1 MTPLPAGWTIA
12 ACLAFSVLVWAALWL
27 LFGGWFLLGFVA
39 GLASAL
45 GLFVVLSAIVRETW
59 DAR

>member
-12 ACLAFSVLVWAALWL
+12 AVLAANVLLWLALWL

-45 GLFVVLSAIVRETW
+45 GLFVVLSMLVRVQYE
-59 DAR
+59 

>member
-12 ACLAFSVLVWAALWL
+12 ACLAASVALWAL
-27 LFGGWFLLGFVA
+27 LWLAFGGWFLLGYVS

-45 GLFVVLSAIVRETW
+45 ALFVVLSMLVRVEYE
-59 DAR
+59 

>member
-12 ACLAFSVLVWAALWL
+12 AVLAVNVLLWLALWL
-27 LFGGWFLLGFVA
+27 VFGGWFLLGFVS

-45 GLFVVLSAIVRETW
+45 GLFVVLSMLVR
-59 DAR
+59 AQYG